1 MARAA
6 TAFGFRLAVAA
17 VTGVLALA
25 GCTSGPPDR
34 HQQADQVTQQ
44 IGALPAVVSATD
56 VVANSVDEGLVYA
69 EVHVGVADDATAD
82 QIAAVT
88 STYLNHLEDTDY
100 SGYRTEL
107 DVRLGPST
115 FVVGNGRKQLT
126 NGQQIVG
133 QARDWAAL
141 LGRFRGSAVTLHAA
155 VNGQPAAGRV
165 ELPDASAY
173 PDVVTAFATLGATA
187 PGLASGH
194 WIVGAGK
201 EHPAQITTTGR
212 WPSGAE
218 LSAWS
223 ALNADQ
229 TIPHADALTVN
240 GLTSGPLWIAEI
252 TRSHDRAMA
261 LDLARRHLP
270 IVATLPPPVL
280 YTATDSWSGH
290 LDATGQATSPT
301 AITVG
306 GCTRRTYRT
315 APDEQAVANAYE
327 TCKR

>member
-6 TAFGFRLAVAA
+6 TAFEFRLAVAA
-17 VTGVLALA
+17 VAGALALA
-25 GCTSGPPDR
+25 GCAAGPPDR
-34 HQQADQVTQQ
+34 HQQTDQVTHQ

-56 VVANSVDEGLVYA
+56 VVANSVDAGLVYA
-69 EVHVGVADDATAD
+69 EVHVRVADDATAD
-82 QIAAVT
+82 QVAAVT
-88 STYLNHLEDTDY
+88 STYLDHLRDADY

-107 DVRLGPST
+107 DVQLEGST
-115 FVVGNGRKQLT
+115 FVVGNGRKQPT
-126 NGQQIVG
+126 NDEQIVG

-155 VNGQPAAGRV
+155 VNDQPAAGRV
-165 ELPDASAY
+165 ELTDSSAY
-173 PDVVTAFATLGATA
+173 PDVAAAFTTLAATA

-201 EHPAQITTTGR
+201 EHPAEITTTGR
-212 WPSGAE
+212 WPTSTE
-218 LSAWS
+218 LQAWS

-229 TIPHADALTVN
+229 SIPHADGMTVS
-240 GLTSGPLWIAEI
+240 GLTTGPLWVAEI
-252 TRSHDRAMA
+252 TRSHDKDVA
-261 LDLARRHLP
+261 LELARRHLP
-270 IVATLPPPVL
+270 IVATLPAPVL

-301 AITVG
+301 AVTVG